1 MSDPL
6 RDLAIRDAI
15 FEHEM
20 FAACD
25 LNGLY
30 ALESVREVEATWPF
44 RPAEIEAALAGMA
57 AEELVARTYGETW
70 SATPSGRLAREAR
83 WQERGRR
90 HPVLSSPAADLE
102 DLALA
107 VIASGGEEQDALA
120 GGGLKE
126 STLGVYLFRF
136 GEARCASV
144 VGTLILRDL
153 VRREHRDMFDLV
165 PTLALTADGRRH
177 YAQEVVGRLGLQPPA
192 TILAGVEPERLPFD
206 DLGLEATLADNLRFR
221 WQEAERC
228 VGARA
233 WLAASALYGSILEVI
248 LLGWLQREP
257 ARAMQANC
265 TPRDRAG
272 QAKPLERWTL
282 AELIAVATELDYIDA
297 SHARHAQALRESRNL
312 IHPHKQIRERSTPD
326 GRLALISQN
335 VVGAVLEALASA
347 TRKGGVA

>member
-1 MSDPL
+1 
-6 RDLAIRDAI
+6 
-15 FEHEM
+15 
-20 FAACD
+20 
-25 LNGLY
+25 
-30 ALESVREVEATWPF
+30 
-44 RPAEIEAALAGMA
+44 MA

-70 SATPSGRLAREAR
+70 SATPAGRRAREAR

-90 HPVLSSPAADLE
+90 HPALSAPAADLE

-107 VIASGGEEQDALA
+107 VIASGGEEHDALA
-120 GGGLKE
+120 GRGLKE

-144 VGTLILRDL
+144 VGTLILREL
-153 VRREHRDMFDLV
+153 VRRAHQDMFDLV
-165 PTLALTADGRRH
+165 PTLILTADGRRH
-177 YAQEVVGRLGLQPPA
+177 YAQQVVGRLGLRPPA
-192 TILAGVEPERLPFD
+192 TILAQVEAERLPFD
-206 DLGLEATLADNLRFR
+206 DLGLEVTLADNLRFR
-221 WQEAERC
+221 WEEAERC

-248 LLGWLQREP
+248 LLGWLQRDP
-257 ARAMQANC
+257 ARATQANS

-272 QAKPLERWTL
+272 QVKPLDRWTL
-282 AELIAVATELDYIDA
+282 AELITVATELDFIDA

-335 VVGAVLEALASA
+335 VVGAVLEALARA
-347 TRKGGVA
+347 TGKGAVA